1 MEFGEKRLGNW
12 IVTKYEKDEVP
23 FIRIKPVSS
32 EHSWEY
38 SAFDVMFQLIDTV
51 IDDGKLHDGLQTCI
65 AIMAEFIHQGDPVFY
80 DLYVKCLKVYGDIAS
95 VRKPATQE
103 EERAI
108 IEEMKVQYEIDE
120 ALRAEEEKAWN
131 DAMKS
136 MDEA

>member
-1 MEFGEKRLGNW
+1 MGNW

-32 EHSWEY
+32 EYSWEY

-80 DLYVKCLKVYGDIAS
+80 DLYLKCLDEYTKIAEKRNPS
-95 VRKPATQE
+95 TLE
-103 EERAI
+103 EERQI
-108 IEEMKVQYEIDE
+108 IEEMQVQYEIDE